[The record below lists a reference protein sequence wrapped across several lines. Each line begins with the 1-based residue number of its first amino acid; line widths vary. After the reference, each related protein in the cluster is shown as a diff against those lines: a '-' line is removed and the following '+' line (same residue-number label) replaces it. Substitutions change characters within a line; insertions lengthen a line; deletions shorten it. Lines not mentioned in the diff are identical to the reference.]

1 MTERDLREY
10 GVCCRR
16 MNIARAKLEEFDAT
30 LFACRAPEYDGMP
43 FSDSA
48 VSPDAVAGL
57 LDVRAKLLEEVRQCS
72 EALRRAFEK
81 LRSVEQ
87 CLNEREREF
96 FLLFYFEGCDMRTVC
111 ERLFI
116 TKSTGYNTMRRIRK
130 KAEGVRM
137 GL

>member
-30 LFACRAPEYDGMP
+30 LFSCRSPEYDGMP
-43 FSDSA
+43 FRDHA
-48 VSPDAVAGL
+48 VSTDAISGL

-72 EALRRAFEK
+72 EALRRSFEK
-81 LRSVEQ
+81 LQSVEQ

-96 FLLFYFEGCDMRTVC
+96 FLLFYFEGCNMRTVC

-116 TKSTGYNTMRRIRK
+116 TKSTGYNIMRRIRK
-130 KAEGVRM
+130 KAESVRM